1 MYSPHQALRSFG
13 FSGSPSHATSTGK
26 SYGSKVTRNWVWG
39 NPRGP
44 SFQDRGP
51 RDPKWVPWDQNF
63 GLKNFL
69 MPSSNDVILC
79 VSEVCWSKNAENWQK
94 QVILGTFGHKIAK
107 TGKMTCFCQFSP
119 FFDQPSPKTHK
130 ITSFEDGMRKFLSKK
145 NLVPWDILRVN
156 GGPISEGRPKNI
168 FKCGFSASM
177 GSK

>member
-1 MYSPHQALRSFG
+1 MDNLLSKAGWVVWGCILLNVLSPNEKNIFVFTPKFIISSLRRSLNISHQALKSFG

-79 VSEVCWSKNAENWQK
+79 VSEVCWSKNAENQQK
-94 QVILGTFGHKIAK
+94 HVFLGNFGHKIAK
-107 TGKMTCFCQFSP
+107 NRKNDLFLPIFC
-119 FFDQPSPKTHK
+119 
-130 ITSFEDGMRKFLSKK
+130 
-145 NLVPWDILRVN
+145 
-156 GGPISEGRPKNI
+156 I
-168 FKCGFSASM
+168 FWSTKSQNS
-177 GSK
+177 